1 VKFPPTAEDFL
12 QAQST
17 VQPDSEG
24 TFRSIADLTDA
35 SDLIVSGTIEGME
48 DPGEQPSVE
57 GNPPLR
63 FALIVIHPDRVIKGT
78 PESGPDGHIRVA
90 VLAPQHIGFEEYRDS
105 LPLGIR
111 TLQFLVG
118 GEDPGVYVNPT
129 DLGFILEVDGT
140 AESIEP
146 GYDPIVDETPEQTLD
161 SIAAVALAS

>member
-1 VKFPPTAEDFL
+1 M
-12 QAQST
+12 
-17 VQPDSEG
+17 G
-24 TFRSIADLTDA
+24 TFALRCW
-35 SDLIVSGTIEGME
+35 
-48 DPGEQPSVE
+48 
-57 GNPPLR
+57 PP
-63 FALIVIHPDRVIKGT
+63 K
-78 PESGPDGHIRVA
+78 
-90 VLAPQHIGFEEYRDS
+90 HIGFEEYRDS